1 MKRIQ
6 FSHNWVYGILIGF
19 FISSQAIISQVHAEE
34 GLLPP
39 QLIIEQT
46 SQQLIKRI
54 GTNAYAGNMTETM
67 RIVEEVLSPHVDQHR
82 VSALALGKYWKK
94 ATPEQ
99 RANFEKEYKNTMI
112 RLYSAAYSSYKD
124 WSIRHRPLRLKPDAK
139 KTIAK
144 IEVVRSGGQP
154 VAISYR
160 MVKKA
165 DGWKVYDIIIEGI
178 SLVSNYRSQFSE
190 IIEQNRGSIQALID
204 HLIEKNRV
212 ALERINAKAAA

>member
-6 FSHNWVYGILIGF
+6 VSHNWIYAILITT
-19 FISSQAIISQVHAEE
+19 FIFSQAVSSPAHAEQE
-34 GLLPP
+34 LLPP
-39 QLIIEQT
+39 QLVIDQT
-46 SQQLIKRI
+46 SRELKVRI
-54 GTNAYAGNMTETM
+54 GNKAYVGNMTETM

-82 VSALALGKYWKK
+82 VSALALGKHWKK

-99 RANFEKEYKNTMI
+99 RAAFEKEYKNTMI
-112 RLYSAAYSSYKD
+112 RLYSAAYASYKD
-124 WSIRHRPLRLKPDAK
+124 WSIRHLPLRLKPDAK

-144 IEVVRSGGQP
+144 IEVLRSSGQP

-204 HLIEKNRV
+204 HLVEKNRL

>member
-6 FSHNWVYGILIGF
+6 FSHKWIYGILTGF
-19 FISSQAIISQVHAEE
+19 FISSQMITSSVYAEQV
-34 GLLPP
+34 LLPP
-39 QLIIEQT
+39 QIVIEQT
-46 SQQLIKRI
+46 SQQLMKRI
-54 GTNAYAGNMTETM
+54 GTNTYAGNMTQSM
-67 RIVEEVLSPHVDQHR
+67 RIVDEVLSPHVDQHR

-99 RANFEKEYKNTMI
+99 RADFAKEYKNTMI

-124 WSIRHRPLRLKPDAK
+124 WSIRHLPLRLKPDAK
-139 KTIAK
+139 KTIVK
-144 IEVVRSGGQP
+144 IQVLRSGGQP

-165 DGWKVYDIIIEGI
+165 NGWKVYDIIIEGI

-190 IIEQNRGSIQALID
+190 IIEQNKGSVQALID
-204 HLIEKNRV
+204 HLVEKNRV